1 MRHSNDPARHADEQ
15 RVIEDHRQTAHKLAL
30 YRAYVGAWGNILAQA
45 KLPVPVKHLFFID
58 THCGAGRHGSREH
71 PDGAVIG
78 SPLIACHE
86 ARRLQRRYPGLIVHV
101 RAADNDRR
109 WITHLRQRIVPFQ
122 TCLDLRDKIDV
133 QTYPEP
139 FEEMLP
145 EFLREVNSYNAPSLW
160 FIDPNGIKIP
170 YNVVQQLERPNHGP
184 EVIINLDML
193 GIWRVDA
200 AARDREDE
208 RFEMTILGD
217 VDAQNCLNELFGG
230 REYWDP
236 VSGGDWEPIVDRNQS
251 LRDNV
256 PRLAAAYI
264 ERFRRFQFRNHYP
277 LLATHGQMR
286 EIIHLTH
293 SAIAKDKFYA
303 AYVQSQ
309 NFGLLT
315 VGHLDHVTRAHAAMR
330 YWQSYRGEV
339 TSISHLYQEGT
350 QPYDRGEIRAICST
364 ADEERYGRYDE
375 REGSIRWFE
384 ERGEDT
390 ADKFYQPTLF
400 N

>member
-15 RVIEDHRQTAHKLAL
+15 RVIEDHRQTAHKLAF

-45 KLPVPVKHLFFID
+45 KVPVPVKHLFFLD

-71 PDGAVIG
+71 PDGGVIG

-86 ARRLQRRYPGLIVHV
+86 ARRLQRRYPGLTVHV
-101 RAADNDRR
+101 RAADNDPR
-109 WITHLRQRIVPFQ
+109 WIAHLRQRVAHFQ
-122 TCLDLRDKIDV
+122 TCLDPRDKVDV

-139 FEEMLP
+139 FETMLP

-170 YNVVQQLERPNHGP
+170 YDIVQLLERPNRGP

-193 GIWRVDA
+193 GMWRVNA

-208 RFEMTILGD
+208 RFEKTILGD
-217 VDAQNCLNELFGG
+217 VDAQNCLNDLFGG

-236 VSGGDWEPIVDRNQS
+236 VAGGVREPIVDRNQS

-256 PRLAAAYI
+256 PRLAAAYV
-264 ERFRRFQFRNHYP
+264 ERFPRFRFRNHYS

-293 SAIAKDKFYA
+293 SQVAVDKFYA
-303 AYVQSQ
+303 AYIQSQ
-309 NFGLLT
+309 NFGLLSA
-315 VGHLDHVTRAHAAMR
+315 GQPDHVTRAHAARR
-330 YWQSYRGEV
+330 YWQAYQGDM
-339 TSISHLYQEGT
+339 TSVAQLYQEGT
-350 QPYDRGEIRAICST
+350 QPFDRGQIRAICGT

-375 REGSIRWFE
+375 RDGSILWFA
-384 ERGEDT
+384 ERSEDL
-390 ADKFYQPTLF
+390 ADKVYQPTLF